1 MLIKQ
6 TKDMTERERIAVQ
19 NSNNQY
25 LQSISYVA
33 VGTIFP
39 YAGISA
45 PDSFMLCDGSELDVN
60 EYADL
65 FNVIGYTYGGSG
77 DVFKI
82 PDLRGMTLIGSGA
95 FDYKDA
101 VTGETKTKIY
111 AVGQT
116 GGEAEHTL
124 TVDEMPGHSHNVVSS
139 ADAARLVLN
148 QSGVGGASYAFADNL
163 GNGHYSTWITD
174 TMGGDQAHNNMPP
187 YMVLNYIIKVNPNNI
202 DNGQDYVLTEEDKA
216 EIATMVKPIVDQ
228 TYNPESE
235 NAQSGKAVAEA
246 VSDKQDSLVSGTN
259 IKTIN
264 NQSILGSGNI
274 TIEGGSDVEVDQI
287 YLPTSENAQSGKAVA
302 EAITQTVGDIETALD
317 EIIALQE
324 ALIGGDVV

>member
-1 MLIKQ
+1 MFEWTDKQ
-6 TKDMTERERIAVQ
+6 NGVD
-19 NSNNQY
+19 
-25 LQSISYVA
+25 
-33 VGTIFP
+33 
-39 YAGISA
+39 
-45 PDSFMLCDGSELDVN
+45 DV
-60 EYADL
+60 L
-65 FNVIGYTYGGSG
+65 
-77 DVFKI
+77 
-82 PDLRGMTLIGSGA
+82 
-95 FDYKDA
+95 
-101 VTGETKTKIY
+101 
-111 AVGQT
+111 
-116 GGEAEHTL
+116 AE
-124 TVDEMPGHSHNVVSS
+124 D
-139 ADAARLVLN
+139 
-148 QSGVGGASYAFADNL
+148 
-163 GNGHYSTWITD
+163 I
-174 TMGGDQAHNNMPP
+174 
-187 YMVLNYIIKVNPNNI
+187 NNI
-202 DNGQDYVLTEEDKA
+202 ANSLIETQR
-216 EIATMVKPIVDQ
+216 EIGKIIIDQ